1 MGKLYRKF
9 FLFFFLAQLT
19 TTFGVGIAIWWE
31 HSQRHSIV
39 NAANSIEQSPPAR
52 SQVETAAYVLR
63 YGGLKGLGDLFN
75 DWHTE
80 HHMPPMMVYVVDQNG
95 VDVFNRPIAKSLIE
109 NAHTVVTKHP
119 DGKSVTLVT
128 LANNQSYLMFVPSH
142 KAALDTSPDFHHDR
156 EGPPP
161 GNQPQHLFPYIPLFA
176 GVLVSLLF
184 AAVLAWYFSK
194 PIKTLRAAFDEAAH
208 GRLDVRIGD
217 TMSNRSDELSD
228 LGRDFDLMASRI
240 GSLLKGQTTL
250 LHHVSHEL
258 RSPLARIQMALGLAN
273 QSPEKVAATL
283 ERVELEA
290 TRMDKMLGELL
301 ELSRLESGVVQ
312 LQKES
317 VAIKPLLDSILLDA
331 QFEADSRSIKLKLI
345 CEQEVSIS
353 GQADLLYTAIEN
365 LVRNA
370 IKYGPESSE
379 VKIAC
384 QQLPDTKQVL
394 LSVIDLGNGV
404 SESELQDIFK
414 PFVRGQNTTQTIG
427 HGVGLAITK
436 QVVEAHGGYIV
447 AQNLSPTGFSVEVT
461 LPIE

>member
-1 MGKLYRKF
+1 MGKLYQKF

-19 TTFGVGIAIWWE
+19 TTLGVGITIWWQ
-31 HSQRHSIV
+31 HSQRNAMV
-39 NAANSIEQSPPAR
+39 NSANTVEQGPPAR

-63 YGGLKGLGDLFN
+63 YGGPKAVADLFN
-75 DWHTE
+75 DWGTE
-80 HHMPPMMVYVVDQNG
+80 HHMPPRLVYVVNQKG
-95 VDVFNRPIAKSLIE
+95 VDVFNRPVAKSLIE
-109 NAHTVVTKHP
+109 NAYQVVAKQP
-119 DGKSVTLVT
+119 DDKSVSLVT
-128 LANNQSYLMFVPSH
+128 LANKQSYLIFVPSH
-142 KAALDTSPDFHHDR
+142 QSPFDAPPDFHHDR

-161 GNQPQHLFPYIPLFA
+161 DNHPQHLFPYIPLLA

-194 PIKTLRAAFDEAAH
+194 PIKTLRAAFDEAAN

-217 TMSNRSDELSD
+217 AMSDRSDELSD
-228 LGRDFDLMASRI
+228 LGRDFDLMATRI

-258 RSPLARIQMALGLAN
+258 RSPLARIQMALGLASQN
-273 QSPEKVAATL
+273 PEKISTTL
-283 ERVELEA
+283 ARVELEA

-312 LQKES
+312 IQKEP
-317 VAIKPLLDSILLDA
+317 VIVKPLLDSIVLDA
-331 QFEADSRSIKLKLI
+331 QLEADLRNIKLKLI
-345 CEQEVSIS
+345 CEQEATIN

-379 VKIAC
+379 VTISC
-384 QQLPDTKQVL
+384 RQCPESKQVL
-394 LSVIDLGNGV
+394 LSVTDQGQGV

-414 PFVRGQNTTQTIG
+414 PFVRGTDTTQTIG

-436 QVVEAHGGYIV
+436 QVVEAHGGNIL
-447 AQNLSPTGFSVEVT
+447 ARNLSPVGFSVDVT
-461 LPIE
+461 LPC

>member
-1 MGKLYRKF
+1 
-9 FLFFFLAQLT
+9 
-19 TTFGVGIAIWWE
+19 V
-31 HSQRHSIV
+31 
-39 NAANSIEQSPPAR
+39 
-52 SQVETAAYVLR
+52 
-63 YGGLKGLGDLFN
+63 
-75 DWHTE
+75 
-80 HHMPPMMVYVVDQNG
+80 
-95 VDVFNRPIAKSLIE
+95 AKSLIE
-109 NAHTVVTKHP
+109 NAHTVVTQHP
-119 DGKSVTLVT
+119 ESKSVNLVT
-128 LANNQSYLMFVPSH
+128 LPNNQSYLIFVPSYQ
-142 KAALDTSPDFHHDR
+142 APFDTPPDFQHDR

-161 GNQPQHLFPYIPLFA
+161 DNHPQHLFPYIPLLA

-184 AAVLAWYFSK
+184 ATVLAWYFSK
-194 PIKTLRAAFDEAAH
+194 PIKTLRAAFEEAAH

-240 GSLLKGQTTL
+240 GSLIKGQNTL

-258 RSPLARIQMALGLAN
+258 RSPLARIQMALGLGN

-312 LQKES
+312 IQKET
-317 VAIKPLLDSILLDA
+317 VAVKPLLDSILLDA
-331 QFEADSRSIKLKLI
+331 QFEADSRNINLKLI
-345 CEQEVSIS
+345 GEQEVSIS

-379 VKIAC
+379 VRIIC
-384 QQLPDTKQVL
+384 QQLPGTKQVM
-394 LSVIDLGNGV
+394 LSVIDQGNGV
-404 SESELQDIFK
+404 SDSELQDIFK
-414 PFVRGQNTTQTIG
+414 PFVRGKNTTQTIG

-436 QVVEAHGGYIV
+436 QVVEAHGGNIT
-447 AQNLSPTGFSVEVT
+447 AHNLTPVGFAVEVT
-461 LPIE
+461 LPLE